1 GVVLA
6 LRAGQ
11 GEAEQPR
18 PLRPRGSAPVPV
30 PPDRVV
36 VAADDRLRPAH
47 EALLPALAAKLP
59 GARLDGG
66 VHLPDQRRA
75 VGFDFALLTPGC
87 RLLPR
92 PGSVRVGMAALRFA
106 CARPRWRRRGW
117 HLSSLVLGPPSPS
130 PSPLRTGRLSRGSPG
145 ILRRVSGGCPGILR
159 SLRGDVG
166 G

>member
-1 GVVLA
+1 
-6 LRAGQ
+6 
-11 GEAEQPR
+11 
-18 PLRPRGSAPVPV
+18 
-30 PPDRVV
+30 
-36 VAADDRLRPAH
+36 
-47 EALLPALAAKLP
+47 P

-92 PGSVRVGMAALRFA
+92 PGSVRVGMAALRLA

-117 HLSSLVLGPPSPS
+117 DLCSLVLGPPSPS

-166 G
+166 GRWREHVLSGLLHALVPLPVRDLDDALPVRELVAEDAPEPPELLQGLTRAVVR